1 MSEISKNATEKKV
14 PPYVET
20 KEPVFS
26 GKWIKLTNY
35 HYRDEKNKLRT
46 WETLE
51 RTTHNVYR
59 EVDGKTT
66 TIFLLYK
73 VLFFFFAAVEILAI
87 LKNYQG
93 SNLNYL
99 IAIREYRPPAE
110 AYMIELPAGLVDE
123 KEPISVAALRE
134 LKEETGFS
142 VFIISY

>member
-1 MSEISKNATEKKV
+1 MVKQQ
-14 PPYVET
+14 
-20 KEPVFS
+20 
-26 GKWIKLTNY
+26 
-35 HYRDEKNKLRT
+35 
-46 WETLE
+46 
-51 RTTHNVYR
+51 
-59 EVDGKTT
+59 
-66 TIFLLYK
+66 
-73 VLFFFFAAVEILAI
+73 LFFFYIRFYFFFAAVEILAI